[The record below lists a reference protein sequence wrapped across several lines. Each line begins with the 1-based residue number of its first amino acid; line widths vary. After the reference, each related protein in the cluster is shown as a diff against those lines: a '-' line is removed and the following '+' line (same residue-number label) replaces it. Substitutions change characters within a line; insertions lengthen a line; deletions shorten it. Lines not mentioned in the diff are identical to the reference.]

1 MLCPGVYICGHAYAW
16 GPLGWLYPCE
26 IQPLETRA
34 AGAGINTASNM
45 VRRPSSALHTF
56 DEAMLCSTTVLCMIE
71 GWP

>member
-1 MLCPGVYICGHAYAW
+1 MVRKVLLPAAGVYICGHAYAW

-45 VRRPSSALHTF
+45 VSAGSLPSSMPGL
-56 DEAMLCSTTVLCMIE
+56 M
-71 GWP
+71 